1 MNGQDILDALSGIDP
16 KYIDEAAYEL
26 KETGSVVD
34 ITSVNRRRNARKLL
48 YVVLPSVAAILLI
61 VAVALPAVLRVSKSE
76 SASMS
81 EAPAAAS
88 EAAAPAEDAAMADE
102 APAMTEDAEA
112 PAMAEEAE
120 AVDEAPALDT
130 NGAQSYKRTEGETA
144 KSESSEEAVAEAAQA
159 SEAAPAALW
168 QMTEA
173 TYENGI
179 LTVDL
184 AGEVP
189 EDILEKDYYL
199 IAQDPASTQEDILGA
214 PLADI
219 TGKDALK
226 DGHLVLDLSKLKLQK
241 GAYVIEIEGVW
252 VRFEVK

>member
-1 MNGQDILDALSGIDP
+1 MNGQDLLEALSGLDP

-26 KETGSVVD
+26 KESSNVVD
-34 ITSVNRRRNARKLL
+34 ITSANRRRNVRKLL

-61 VAVALPAVLRVSKSE
+61 VAVAIPAILRVSKSE
-76 SASMS
+76 SATMS

-88 EAAAPAEDAAMADE
+88 EAAAPAEDAAMTDE
-102 APAMTEDAEA
+102 APT
-112 PAMAEEAE
+112 
-120 AVDEAPALDT
+120 LDT
-130 NGAQSYKRTEGETA
+130 NGAESVTHSYSADTTAEPEETMAKRA
-144 KSESSEEAVAEAAQA
+144 DNEEAVAEAA
-159 SEAAPAALW
+159 EAAEATEETEASDEAGTPKW

-184 AGEVP
+184 SGEVP

-214 PLADI
+214 PLSDIAD
-219 TGKDALK
+219 KDALK
-226 DGHLVLDLSKLKLQK
+226 DGHLVLDLSSQKLQK
-241 GAYVIEIEGVW
+241 GAYVIEIEGVSI
-252 VRFEVK
+252 RFEVK

>member
-26 KETGSVVD
+26 KDAGKVVD
-34 ITSVNRRRNARKLL
+34 ITSANRRRNTRKFL

-76 SASMS
+76 SASMA

-102 APAMTEDAEA
+102 APSMTEEAES

-120 AVDEAPALDT
+120 AVDEAPTLDT
-130 NGAQSYKRTEGETA
+130 NGAQSYKRAEGEAA
-144 KSESSEEAVAEAAQA
+144 KSESSEEAVAEAAEA
-159 SEAAPAALW
+159 EAAPAATW

-173 TYENGI
+173 KFENGI
-179 LTVDL
+179 LTLDL
-184 AGEVP
+184 SGEVP
-189 EDILEKDYYL
+189 EDLLEKDYYL

-214 PLADI
+214 PLTDI
-219 TGKDALK
+219 AGKDALK
-226 DGHLVLDLSKLKLQK
+226 DGHLVLDLSKLSLQK

-252 VRFEVK
+252 IRFEVK

>member
-1 MNGQDILDALSGIDP
+1 MNGQDLLEALSGLDP

-26 KETGSVVD
+26 KESSNVVD
-34 ITSVNRRRNARKLL
+34 ITSANRRRNVRKLL

-61 VAVALPAVLRVSKSE
+61 VAVAIPAILRVSKSE
-76 SASMS
+76 SATMS

-88 EAAAPAEDAAMADE
+88 EAAAPAEDAAM
-102 APAMTEDAEA
+102 
-112 PAMAEEAE
+112 
-120 AVDEAPALDT
+120 
-130 NGAQSYKRTEGETA
+130 TEGAEPEETMA
-144 KSESSEEAVAEAAQA
+144 KRADNEEAVAEAA
-159 SEAAPAALW
+159 EAAEAAEETEALDEAGTPKW

-184 AGEVP
+184 SGEVP

-219 TGKDALK
+219 AGKDALK
-226 DGHLVLDLSKLKLQK
+226 DGHLVLDLSSQKLQK
-241 GAYVIEIEGVW
+241 GAYVIEIEGVSI
-252 VRFEVK
+252 RFEVK